1 MQRSLNY
8 AVLYMVATSCLH
20 AVTINFDDSDYMP
33 GNPLHGRSQ
42 PSGIK
47 WSGEAGAAYFEVLP
61 EGVDGSNAVV
71 TKEMTEAQSN
81 LYASIDPSIEL
92 NDFDWDS
99 SVLDVSFQVR
109 YLEEPTEGRETVA
122 AIWFGRAGAHG
133 TAHGVRLGFQA
144 DGMLQ
149 YIDGEKR
156 IVLENFLIR
165 PEDSWVT
172 VSVRMDYK
180 TKEYS
185 FSINDVPQGGT
196 YSFVADSSAKEVPRI
211 MIQNMITPE
220 HRSLAFDNFTMEIG
234 TRE

>member
-1 MQRSLNY
+1 
-8 AVLYMVATSCLH
+8 MVATSCLH
-20 AVTINFDDSDYMP
+20 AMTINFDDSGYMP

-42 PSGIK
+42 PSGIR
-47 WSGEAGAAYFEVLP
+47 WAGEAGAAYFEVLP

-71 TKEMTEAQSN
+71 TKEMTEAKSN

-92 NDFDWDS
+92 TDFDWDS

-109 YLEEPTEGRETVA
+109 FLEEPTSTHGEAA
-122 AIWFGRAGAHG
+122 AIWFGRPDANG
-133 TAHGVRLGFQA
+133 TAHGVRIGFLA
-144 DGMLQ
+144 NGMLQ

-156 IVLENFLIR
+156 ITLGNFQIR

-185 FSINDVPQGGT
+185 FSINGVPQGGT
-196 YSFVADSSAKEVPRI
+196 YSFVADPSVKKVPMI

-220 HRSLAFDNFTMEIG
+220 HRSLAFDNFTMDIG
-234 TRE
+234 IRE